1 MYGQSCDVDAH
12 SSGVYASHFVN
23 NDHMSMWSWSS
34 ELMGAG
40 FTSPE
45 VVKKIDSDEADQPK
59 QGLEALLAQFQG
71 IAPKDP
77 LFAVI
82 AYRDH
87 KPGQA

>member
-1 MYGQSCDVDAH
+1 
-12 SSGVYASHFVN
+12 
-23 NDHMSMWSWSS
+23 
-34 ELMGAG
+34 MGAG

-45 VVKKIDSDEADQPK
+45 VVKKIDSDEADEPK

-87 KPGQA
+87 KLGQA

>member
-1 MYGQSCDVDAH
+1 MHTHIYEH
-12 SSGVYASHFVN
+12 SFLDGARQIVAA
-23 NDHMSMWSWSS
+23 
-34 ELMGAG
+34 GAG
-40 FTSPE
+40 FTTPE
-45 VVKKIDSDEADQPK
+45 VVKKIDSDEQDEPK

-87 KPGQA
+87 KPSQV